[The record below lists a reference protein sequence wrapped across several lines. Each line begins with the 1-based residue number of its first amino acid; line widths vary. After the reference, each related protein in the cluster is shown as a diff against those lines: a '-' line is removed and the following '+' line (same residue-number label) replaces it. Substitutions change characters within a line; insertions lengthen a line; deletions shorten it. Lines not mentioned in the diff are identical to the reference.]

1 MSQDQNNSNSNSG
14 TTPSS
19 TNSTQ
24 TSTTASSTTVSSP
37 TTSSKVAASVDS
49 KAAKKVKVKK
59 PQGPIRWNAI
69 IPFVIVCALFYIYF
83 FFFFDTHV
91 RKAIE
96 WAGYKALGAELNIG
110 EFKSSFLKGNVAINK
125 IELTD
130 SKEPQLNSIE
140 LGSIRFDVNWDALL
154 RLKFVVEEIAVE
166 GVQFKS
172 KRDNV
177 GKVAPPEPPS
187 KDEGPGFA
195 AQLQDKAVNK
205 LEGDNKSNVLGDVAG
220 FLKSG
225 NVDAQ
230 LNDLQGQ
237 MASKKLLEEMNTK
250 WTQKRTE
257 WDTRIKS
264 LPTGKELND
273 LKDRFGKIKYKDFKT
288 PQELESSLKEIDA
301 VVKEIDSKNKQ
312 IQEVKTNLEA
322 DLKGLDQDYK
332 NLDSQIKKD
341 IDTLKTHFKI
351 PKIDAASF
359 AKALFMDYLTPIM
372 QKVDRYKKLA
382 EKYLPPK
389 YAKKLKGEKE
399 APAEK
404 EDDTIQPHPREK
416 GVTYEFPI
424 AKGYPLFWIQKVKI
438 SSTSNARADYGD
450 FKGLISD
457 ITSNQKQVGRPTTLD
472 LKGDFKSMN
481 ISGITLNAELNN
493 TKPEPIVKF
502 QMGVGSYILNNLNLM
517 QSKDGEITIPSSN
530 TSTLA
535 SGEIIGFKQYDLKL
549 KNEFKNVDFKV
560 STPDKTITDVLNE
573 TLGVIKSFDLQATA
587 KGELKNLDIDIRSS
601 LGGDLQ
607 KSFENLLKAK
617 ITEANEK
624 LQKSIND
631 EIGKLKAQVQAQTD
645 GIKNQVQ
652 GEVNKI
658 QGQVNEQKKLAD
670 DKVNQAKKDFENQAK
685 NKLQDEAKKGL
696 EDLKKKFGF

>member
-1 MSQDQNNSNSNSG
+1 MTQDQNNNSG
-14 TTPSS
+14 S
-19 TNSTQ
+19 Q
-24 TSTTASSTTVSSP
+24 H
-37 TTSSKVAASVDS
+37 SK
-49 KAAKKVKVKK
+49 KIKK

-96 WAGYKALGAELNIG
+96 WAGYKALGTELNIG

-130 SKEPQLNSIE
+130 AKEPQLNSIE
-140 LGSIRFDVNWDALL
+140 LGSVRFDVNWDALL

-172 KRDNV
+172 KRAHP
-177 GKVAPPEPPS
+177 GKVAPPPPPS
-187 KDEGPGFA
+187 EDEGPGFA

-205 LEGDNKSNVLGDVAG
+205 LESDNKANVLGDVAS

-225 NVDAQ
+225 NVDSQ
-230 LNDLQGQ
+230 LKNLEGQ

-250 WTQKRTE
+250 WTQKKTE
-257 WDTRIKS
+257 WDNRIKT
-264 LPTGKELND
+264 LPTGKELNI
-273 LKDRFGKIKYKDFKT
+273 LKDRFSKIKYKDFKS
-288 PQELESSLKEIDA
+288 PQELEASLKEIDA
-301 VVKEIDSKNKQ
+301 VVKEVDSKSKQ
-312 IQEVKTNLEA
+312 VQEVKTQLET

-341 IDTLKTHFKI
+341 VDTLKSHFKI

-389 YAKKLKGEKE
+389 YAKKLSGEKS

-404 EDDTIQPHPREK
+404 EDDSIQPHVREK
-416 GVTYEFPI
+416 GISYEFPI

-457 ITSNQKQVGRPTTLD
+457 ITSNQKQIGRPTTLD
-472 LKGDFKSMN
+472 IKGDFKSMN
-481 ISGITLNAELNN
+481 VSGINLNAELNN
-493 TKPEPIVKF
+493 TKAEPIVKF
-502 QMGVGSYILNNLNLM
+502 QMGVASYMLNNLNLM

-530 TSTLA
+530 TSAAA
-535 SGEIIGFKQYDLKL
+535 SGEIVGFKHYDLKL

-560 STPDKTITDVLNE
+560 STPDKTLTEVLNQ
-573 TLGVIKSFDLQATA
+573 TLSAIKTFDLEASA
-587 KGELKNLDIDIRSS
+587 KGELKNLDIDIHSS

-607 KSFENLLKAK
+607 RSFENLLKAK
-617 ITEANEK
+617 IAEANEK
-624 LQKSIND
+624 LQKSINE

-645 GIKNQVQ
+645 AIKNQVQ
-652 GEVNKI
+652 GEVNKV
-658 QGQVNEQKKLAD
+658 QSQVNDQKKLAD
-670 DKVNQAKKDFENQAK
+670 DRVNQAKKDFENQAK
-685 NKLQDEAKKGL
+685 SKLEGEAKKGL

>member
-1 MSQDQNNSNSNSG
+1 MSQDQNNQNSS
-14 TTPSS
+14 
-19 TNSTQ
+19 Q
-24 TSTTASSTTVSSP
+24 TSSVSGNVSSSAG
-37 TTSSKVAASVDS
+37 SSGASVNNSSHSNDG
-49 KAAKKVKVKK
+49 KNAKKIKVKK

-69 IPFVIVCALFYIYF
+69 IPFVIICALFYIYF
-83 FFFFDTHV
+83 FFFFDTHM
-91 RKAIE
+91 RKTIE
-96 WAGYKALGAELNIG
+96 WAGYKALGTELNIG

-140 LGSIRFDVNWDALL
+140 LGSVRFDVNWDALL

-172 KRDNV
+172 KRARV
-177 GKVAPPEPPS
+177 GKVAPPPPPS
-187 KDEGPGFA
+187 EDDGPGFA
-195 AQLQDKAVNK
+195 AQLQEKAVNK

-230 LNDLQGQ
+230 LSNLQGQ

-257 WDTRIKS
+257 WDTRIKA

-288 PQELESSLKEIDA
+288 PQELESSLKEIDS

-312 IQEVKTNLEA
+312 IQEVKSNLET
-322 DLKGLDQDYK
+322 DLKALDQDYK
-332 NLDSQIKKD
+332 NLDSQVKKD

-372 QKVDRYKKLA
+372 QKVDHYKKLA

-389 YAKKLKGEKE
+389 YAKKLKGAKE
-399 APAEK
+399 APVEK
-404 EDDTIQPHPREK
+404 EDDTIQPHPREN
-416 GVTYEFPI
+416 GVTYEFPVS
-424 AKGYPLFWIQKVKI
+424 KGYPLFWIQKVKI

-457 ITSNQKQVGRPTTLD
+457 ITSNQKQIGRPTTLD

-481 ISGITLNAELNN
+481 VSGITLNAELNN
-493 TKPEPIVKF
+493 TKPEPVVKF
-502 QMGVGSYILNNLNLM
+502 QMGVGSYILNNLSLI
-517 QSKDGEITIPSSN
+517 QSKDGDITIPSSN
-530 TSTLA
+530 TSALA
-535 SGEIIGFKQYDLKL
+535 SGEIVGFKQYDLKL
-549 KNEFKNVDFKV
+549 RNEFKNVDFKV

-573 TLGVIKSFDLQATA
+573 TLGAIKSFDLQATA
-587 KGELKNLDIDIRSS
+587 KGELKSLDIDIRSS

-617 ITEANEK
+617 IAEANEK

-645 GIKNQVQ
+645 GIKNQIQ
-652 GEVNKI
+652 GEVNKV
-658 QGQVNEQKKLAD
+658 QNQVNDQKKLAD

-685 NKLQDEAKKGL
+685 NKLQEEAKKGL

>member
-1 MSQDQNNSNSNSG
+1 MSQDQNNSNPSSNTNSNS
-14 TTPSS
+14 SS
-19 TNSTQ
+19 AHPNS
-24 TSTTASSTTVSSP
+24 SSSP
-37 TTSSKVAASVDS
+37 TSSSGSTAGSSAAASNNGKKP
-49 KAAKKVKVKK
+49 KAKK

-69 IPFVIVCALFYIYF
+69 VPFVILCALFYVYF

-91 RKAIE
+91 KKAIE
-96 WAGYKALGAELNIG
+96 WGGYKALGSELNIG
-110 EFKSSFLKGNVAINK
+110 EFKSSFLKGNVSISK

-130 SKEPQLNSIE
+130 SKEPQFNSLE

-172 KRDNV
+172 KRARV
-177 GKVAPPEPPS
+177 GKVAPPPPPS
-187 KDEGPGFA
+187 EDDGPGFA
-195 AQLQDKAVNK
+195 SQLQNKAVNK
-205 LEGDNKSNVLGDVAG
+205 LEGDNKSNVLGDVAS

-225 NVDAQ
+225 DADAQ
-230 LNDLQGQ
+230 LKNLEGQ

-257 WDTRIKS
+257 WDARIKA

-288 PQELESSLKEIDA
+288 PQELEASLKEIDT
-301 VVKEIDSKNKQ
+301 VVKEVDSKNKQ
-312 IQEVKTNLEA
+312 IQEVKSSLES

-332 NLDSQIKKD
+332 NLDAQIKKD
-341 IDTLKTHFKI
+341 VDTLKSHFKI

-389 YAKKLKGEKE
+389 YAQKIKGGKA
-399 APAEK
+399 APEEK

-424 AKGYPLFWIQKVKI
+424 AKGYPLFWIQKVKV

-472 LKGDFKSMN
+472 LQGDFKSMN
-481 ISGITLNAELNN
+481 VSGIKLNAELNN
-493 TKPEPIVKF
+493 TKPEPVVKF
-502 QMGVGSYILNNLNLM
+502 QMGVGSYMLDNISLI
-517 QSKDGEITIPSSN
+517 QSKDGDIVIPSSN
-530 TSTLA
+530 TSSVA
-535 SGEIIGFKQYDLKL
+535 SGEIVGFKKYDLKL
-549 KNEFKNVDFKV
+549 RNEFKNVDFKV
-560 STPDKTITDVLNE
+560 STPDKTITEVLNQ
-573 TLGVIKSFDLQATA
+573 TFSVIKSFDLEASA

-617 ITEANEK
+617 IAEANEK
-624 LQKSIND
+624 LQKSINE
-631 EIGKLKAQVQAQTD
+631 EIGKLKAQLQAQTD

-652 GEVNKI
+652 GEVNKV
-658 QGQVNEQKKLAD
+658 QNQVNEQKKLAD

-685 NKLQDEAKKGL
+685 NKLQDEAKKKL
-696 EDLKKKFGF
+696 DEMKKKFGF